1 MNKGQLQIGLLA
13 GVMGLIA
20 SIGVPFVWG
29 GKIQSKN
36 DVQDVKI
43 ETLETTT
50 AETRQDI
57 KELNKKI
64 DALLWKEGIN
74 PEKLK

>member
-1 MNKGQLQIGLLA
+1 
-13 GVMGLIA
+13 MGLVA

-43 ETLETTT
+43 ETLEVVTT
-50 AETRQDI
+50 ETRQDI